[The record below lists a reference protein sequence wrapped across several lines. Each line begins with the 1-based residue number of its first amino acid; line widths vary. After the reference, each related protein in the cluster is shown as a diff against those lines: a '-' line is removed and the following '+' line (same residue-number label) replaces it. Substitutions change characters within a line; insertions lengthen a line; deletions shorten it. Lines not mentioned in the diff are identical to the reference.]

1 MEYSPQILYTLPLT
15 GKETDV
21 LVYAKQGDYNSRF
34 VNVQLQ
40 NWDGVTVQIP
50 EQTDAYGLTVSARAK
65 VSTGYSYPCTC
76 EVQSNRRTIKIG
88 LPRQAL
94 ANPGLVIIDVILTE
108 GRLEGASFLSSST
121 FKVRVTPSAE
131 TTGME
136 PRTKMQMIQMST
148 AEFEAMA
155 VHDANTVYYV
165 IDPEGNVKQYLG
177 DVEMAAKGEGAS
189 LPVGTAY
196 AWSEGVAVTP
206 IVGTASESTDEAET
220 TEGEV
225 TE

>member
-1 MEYSPQILYTLPLT
+1 MEYSPQILHTLPLT
-15 GKETDV
+15 GEETDV

-34 VNVQLQ
+34 VNVQLK
-40 NWDGVTVQIP
+40 NWDGITVQIP

-76 EVQSNRRTIKIG
+76 EVQSGRRTIKIG

-94 ANPGLVIIDVILTE
+94 ANPGLVIVDVILTE
-108 GRLEGASFLSSST
+108 GRLGGASFLSSST

-136 PRTKMQMIQMST
+136 PRTRMQMIQLSA

-155 VHDANTVYYV
+155 VHDNNTVYYV
-165 IDPEGNVKQYLG
+165 IGNDGSVKQYLG
-177 DVEMAAKGEGAS
+177 NVELAAKGEGAS
-189 LPVGTAY
+189 LPANA
-196 AWSEGVAVTP
+196 AWSGNE
-206 IVGTASESTDEAET
+206 
-220 TEGEV
+220 
-225 TE
+225 

>member
-1 MEYSPQILYTLPLT
+1 MEYSPQILHTLPLT
-15 GKETDV
+15 GEETDV

-34 VNVQLQ
+34 VNVQLK
-40 NWDGVTVQIP
+40 NWDGITVQIP

-76 EVQSNRRTIKIG
+76 EVQSGRRTIKIG

-94 ANPGLVIIDVILTE
+94 ANPGLVIVDVILTE
-108 GRLEGASFLSSST
+108 GRLEGASLLSSST

-136 PRTKMQMIQMST
+136 PRTRMQMIQLSA

-155 VHDANTVYYV
+155 VHDNNTVYYV
-165 IDPEGNVKQYLG
+165 IGNDRSVKQYLG
-177 DVEMAAKGEGAS
+177 NVELAAKGEGAS
-189 LPVGTAY
+189 LPASAAY
-196 AWSEGVAVTP
+196 TWSEDN
-206 IVGTASESTDEAET
+206 E
-220 TEGEV
+220 
-225 TE
+225 

>member
-1 MEYSPQILYTLPLT
+1 MEYSPQILHTLPLT
-15 GKETDV
+15 GEETDV

-34 VNVQLQ
+34 VNVQLK
-40 NWDGVTVQIP
+40 NWDGITVQIP

-76 EVQSNRRTIKIG
+76 EVQSGRRTIKIG

-94 ANPGLVIIDVILTE
+94 ANPGLVIVDVILTE

-165 IDPEGNVKQYLG
+165 IDGDGNVKQYLG
-177 DVEMAAKGEGAS
+177 DVEMAAKGEGVS

>member
-1 MEYSPQILYTLPLT
+1 MEYSPQILHTLPLT
-15 GKETDV
+15 GQETDV

-40 NWDGVTVQIP
+40 NWDGITVQIP

-76 EVQSNRRTIKIG
+76 EVQSGRRTIEIG

-94 ANPGLVIIDVILTE
+94 ANPGLVIVDVILTE
-108 GRLEGASFLSSST
+108 GRLEGASLLSSST

-136 PRTKMQMIQMST
+136 PRSKMQMIQMST

-165 IDPEGNVKQYLG
+165 IDGDGNVKQYLG

>member
-1 MEYSPQILYTLPLT
+1 MEYSPQILHTLPLT
-15 GKETDV
+15 GEETDV

-34 VNVQLQ
+34 VNVRLQ
-40 NWDGVTVQIP
+40 NWDGITVQIP
-50 EQTDAYGLTVSARAK
+50 EQTDAYSLTVSARAK

-76 EVQSNRRTIKIG
+76 EVQSGRRTIKIG

-94 ANPGLVIIDVILTE
+94 ANPGLVIVDVILTE

-165 IDPEGNVKQYLG
+165 IDGDGNVKQYLG

-206 IVGTASESTDEAET
+206 IVGTTSESTDEAET

>member
-1 MEYSPQILYTLPLT
+1 MEYSPRILYTLPLT

-76 EVQSNRRTIKIG
+76 EVQSGRRTIKIG
-88 LPRQAL
+88 LPRQVL
-94 ANPGLVIIDVILTE
+94 ANPGIVLVDVMLTE
-108 GRLEGASFLSSST
+108 GRLEGASLLSSST
-121 FKVRVTPSAE
+121 FKIRVTPSAE

-136 PRTKMQMIQMST
+136 PRTRMQMIQLSA

-155 VHDANTVYYV
+155 VHDNNTVYYV
-165 IDPEGNVKQYLG
+165 IGNDGSVKQYLG
-177 DVEMAAKGEGAS
+177 NVELAAKGEGAS

>member
-15 GKETDV
+15 GEETGV

-40 NWDGVTVQIP
+40 NWDGITVQIP

-65 VSTGYSYPCTC
+65 VSTGYSYPCIC
-76 EVQSNRRTIKIG
+76 EVQSGRRTIKIG
-88 LPRQAL
+88 LPRQVL
-94 ANPGLVIIDVILTE
+94 ANPGIVIVDVMLTE
-108 GRLEGASFLSSST
+108 GKLEGASLLSSST

-136 PRTKMQMIQMST
+136 PRTKMQMIQLSA

-155 VHDANTVYYV
+155 VHDTNTVYYV
-165 IDPEGNVKQYLG
+165 IGNDGSVKQYLG
-177 DVEMAAKGEGAS
+177 NVELAAKGEGAS
-189 LPVGTAY
+189 LPASA
-196 AWSEGVAVTP
+196 AWSGNE
-206 IVGTASESTDEAET
+206 
-220 TEGEV
+220 
-225 TE
+225 

>member
-1 MEYSPQILYTLPLT
+1 MEYSPQILHTLPLT
-15 GKETDV
+15 GEETDV

-34 VNVQLQ
+34 VNVQLK
-40 NWDGVTVQIP
+40 NWDGITVQIP

-76 EVQSNRRTIKIG
+76 EVQSGRRTIKIG

-94 ANPGLVIIDVILTE
+94 ANPGMVLVDVMLTE
-108 GRLEGASFLSSST
+108 GRLEGASLLSSST

-136 PRTKMQMIQMST
+136 PRTRMQMIQLSA

-155 VHDANTVYYV
+155 VHDNNTVYYV
-165 IDPEGNVKQYLG
+165 IGNDGSVKQYLG
-177 DVEMAAKGEGAS
+177 NVELAAKGEGAS
-189 LPVGTAY
+189 LPASAAY
-196 AWSEGVAVTP
+196 DWSEDNG
-206 IVGTASESTDEAET
+206 
-220 TEGEV
+220 
-225 TE
+225 

>member
-1 MEYSPQILYTLPLT
+1 MEYSPQILHTLPLT
-15 GKETDV
+15 GEETDV

-34 VNVQLQ
+34 VNVRLQ
-40 NWDGVTVQIP
+40 NWDGITVQIP
-50 EQTDAYGLTVSARAK
+50 EQTDAYSLTVSARAK

-76 EVQSNRRTIKIG
+76 EVQSGRRTIKIG
-88 LPRQAL
+88 LPRQVL
-94 ANPGLVIIDVILTE
+94 ANPGMVLVDVMLTE
-108 GRLEGASFLSSST
+108 GRLEGASLLSSST
-121 FKVRVTPSAE
+121 FKVRVTPSAK

-136 PRTKMQMIQMST
+136 PRTKMQMIQLSA

-155 VHDANTVYYV
+155 VHDNNTVYYV
-165 IDPEGNVKQYLG
+165 MGNDGSVKQYLG
-177 DVEMAAKGEGAS
+177 NVELAAKGEGAS

>member
-1 MEYSPQILYTLPLT
+1 MEYSPQILHTLPLT
-15 GKETDV
+15 GEETDV

-34 VNVQLQ
+34 VNVQLK
-40 NWDGVTVQIP
+40 NWDGITVQIP

-76 EVQSNRRTIKIG
+76 EVQSGRRTIKIG

-94 ANPGLVIIDVILTE
+94 ANPGLVIVDVILTE

-148 AEFEAMA
+148 AEFEAMV
-155 VHDANTVYYV
+155 VHDNNTVYYV
-165 IDPEGNVKQYLG
+165 IGNDGSVKQYLG
-177 DVEMAAKGEGAS
+177 NVELAAKGEGAS
-189 LPVGTAY
+189 LPASAAY
-196 AWSEGVAVTP
+196 TWSEDN
-206 IVGTASESTDEAET
+206 E
-220 TEGEV
+220 
-225 TE
+225 

>member
-1 MEYSPQILYTLPLT
+1 MEYSPQILHTLPLT
-15 GKETDV
+15 GEETDV

-34 VNVQLQ
+34 VNVRLK
-40 NWDGVTVQIP
+40 NWDGITVQIP

-76 EVQSNRRTIKIG
+76 EVQSGRRTIKIG

-94 ANPGLVIIDVILTE
+94 ANPGLVIVDVILTE

-165 IDPEGNVKQYLG
+165 IDGDGNVKQYLG

>member
-76 EVQSNRRTIKIG
+76 EVQSGRRTIKIG

-94 ANPGLVIIDVILTE
+94 ANPGLVIVDVILTE
-108 GRLEGASFLSSST
+108 GRLEGASFLSSSI

-136 PRTKMQMIQMST
+136 PRSKMQMIQMST

-165 IDPEGNVKQYLG
+165 IDSDGNVKQYLG

-196 AWSEGVAVTP
+196 AWSEGVAVIP

>member
-1 MEYSPQILYTLPLT
+1 MEYSPQILHTLPLT
-15 GKETDV
+15 GEETDV

-34 VNVQLQ
+34 VNVQLK
-40 NWDGVTVQIP
+40 NWDGITVQIP
-50 EQTDAYGLTVSARAK
+50 EQTDAFSLTVSARAK

-76 EVQSNRRTIKIG
+76 EVQSGRRTIKIG

-94 ANPGLVIIDVILTE
+94 ANPGMVLVDVMLTE
-108 GRLEGASFLSSST
+108 GRLEGASLLSSST

-136 PRTKMQMIQMST
+136 PRTRMQMIQLSA

-155 VHDANTVYYV
+155 VHDTNTVYYV
-165 IDPEGNVKQYLG
+165 IGNDGNVKQYLG
-177 DVEMAAKGEGAS
+177 DVEMAAKGERAS